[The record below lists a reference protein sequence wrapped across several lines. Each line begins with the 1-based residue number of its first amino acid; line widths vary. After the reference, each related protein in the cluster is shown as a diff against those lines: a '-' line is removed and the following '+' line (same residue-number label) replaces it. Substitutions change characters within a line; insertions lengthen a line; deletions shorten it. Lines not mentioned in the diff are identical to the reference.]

1 MYSETD
7 MTEEHTLNMEKQR
20 KLNRQISVVLR
31 AGVASAFV
39 IILTGLILIPV
50 LHSGSPMAVMTLSA
64 LPAGLA
70 GLNPLALITAGILVV
85 LILPVAV
92 IIIAS
97 VYYVNIRDRR
107 MIILCGILLAMLIF
121 SFIYALI

>member
-1 MYSETD
+1 

-20 KLNRQISVVLR
+20 RLNRQISVALR

-50 LHSGSPMAVMTLSA
+50 RHSGSPMAVMTLSA
-64 LPAGLA
+64 LLAGLA
-70 GLNPLALITAGILVV
+70 SLNPLALITAGILVV
-85 LILPVAV
+85 LVLPVAV

-107 MIILCGILLAMLIF
+107 MIILCGILLAMLIL